1 MDNTKVD
8 IVINPESIEILNNY
22 NPVTTVVFGD
32 DVELYKQIGFIHS
45 LPIDKYND
53 DVVNEY
59 KQKIMANPDDFYE
72 IARADYNYQNIIK
85 ERDEVGSANKALLAL
100 LDAFNVYD
108 YDRVA
113 DILKYNLD
121 LLLDTAKQ
129 LERIYADIDK
139 DNTWEIKALD
149 YKSKYNELITKY
161 NELIDKLN
169 EMQASAVSRGELVL
183 VKDKLKDSEDKCS
196 SLITQLAEANARL
209 SNTCS
214 VAELDEVKEK
224 LEQTEEH
231 LERALSEL
239 NKKKEEKSSYFSP
252 DEVGKDELIKTL
264 KAQLDLASSNIRT
277 DVNDSLPVLK
287 DDMHLSAK
295 RLIVFKEIKRAPYM
309 HILTEGLRLHAISP
323 KHISEG
329 KRIITII
336 YDNLT
341 DLNKTKYMKHQY
353 SINVPPIEKFPVIV
367 TDVLTQDFLRNI
379 ANIFVYNYIFII
391 DRLGSNKLVVSR
403 KDAEVFYLID
413 SESDVADYNL
423 DYKRCI
429 SFYDSN
435 GQSYFD
441 ILPNPQYDSLIDK
454 KKIYNFNQ
462 LGLIGDL
469 LT

>member
-8 IVINPESIEILNNY
+8 IVVNPESIEILNNY

-59 KQKIMANPDDFYE
+59 KQKIMASPDDFYE

-149 YKSKYNELITKY
+149 YKSKYNELIIKY
-161 NELIDKLN
+161 NELIEKLN
-169 EMQASAVSRGELVL
+169 EMQASAVNRGELAL
-183 VKDKLKDSEDKCS
+183 LKDKLKESEDKCS
-196 SLITQLAEANARL
+196 TLITQLAEANARL
-209 SNTCS
+209 NNTCS
-214 VAELDEVKEK
+214 IAELDEVKEK

-231 LERALSEL
+231 LERALSDL
-239 NKKKEEKSSYFSP
+239 NKRKEEQSAYFSSE
-252 DEVGKDELIKTL
+252 EVSKDALIKTL

-277 DVNDSLPVLK
+277 NINESLPVLK
-287 DDMHLSAK
+287 DDMHLSVK

-309 HILTEGLRLHAISP
+309 HTLTECLRLNAISP
-323 KHISEG
+323 KNINDG
-329 KRIITII
+329 KRIVVII

-341 DLNKTKYMKHQY
+341 DINKTKYMKHQY
-353 SINVPPIEKFPVIV
+353 SINVPAIEKFPVIV
-367 TDVLTQDFLRNI
+367 TDVLTQEFLRNVV
-379 ANIFVYNYIFII
+379 NIFAYNYVFII
-391 DRLGSNKLVVSR
+391 DRLGSNNLVVSR

-413 SESDVADYNL
+413 SESDVKDYSL
-423 DYKRCI
+423 DYSKCI
-429 SFYDSN
+429 SFYNSDGKSYLDIVPDSE
-435 GQSYFD
+435 FD
-441 ILPNPQYDSLIDK
+441 KFEDR
-454 KKIYNFNQ
+454 KKIFQ
-462 LGLIGDL
+462 FTRLGFIQKL
-469 LT
+469 LM

>member
-1 MDNTKVD
+1 MDNVNVD
-8 IVINPESIEILNNY
+8 IVMNPESIEILNDY
-22 NPVTTVVFGD
+22 NPITTLVFGD
-32 DVELYKQIGFIHS
+32 DVELYKHIGFIHS
-45 LPIDKYND
+45 LPIDKYSD
-53 DVVNEY
+53 DVVDEY
-59 KQKIMANPDDFYE
+59 KQKIMASPDDFYE

-149 YKSKYNELITKY
+149 YKSKYNELVVKY
-161 NELIDKLN
+161 NELIEKLN
-169 EMQASAVSRGELVL
+169 EIQASAVDRGELVL
-183 VKDKLKDSEDKCS
+183 LKDKLKDSEDKCS
-196 SLITQLAEANARL
+196 TLITQLAEANARL

-214 VAELDEVKEK
+214 VDELDEVREK

-231 LERALSEL
+231 LERALTEL
-239 NKKKEEKSSYFSP
+239 NKKKEEKSSYFSSE
-252 DEVGKDELIKTL
+252 EVSKDELIKTL
-264 KAQLDLASSNIRT
+264 KAQLDLASSNIKT
-277 DVNDSLPVLK
+277 DVNTSLPILT
-287 DDMHLSAK
+287 DDVHLSVK
-295 RLIVFKEIKRAPYM
+295 RLVVFKEIKRAPYM
-309 HILTEGLRLHAISP
+309 HTLIECLRCNAISS
-323 KHISEG
+323 KNLSDG

-341 DLNKTKYMKHQY
+341 DINKTKYMKHHY
-353 SINVPPIEKFPVIV
+353 SINSSAIDKYPVIV
-367 TDVLTQDFLRNI
+367 TDVLTLDFLRNI
-379 ANIFVYNYIFII
+379 ANIFAYNYIFII
-391 DRLGSNKLVVSR
+391 DRLGSNNLVVSR

-413 SESDVADYNL
+413 SESDVTDYAL

-429 SFYDSN
+429 TYYNADDKSFLN
-435 GQSYFD
+435 
-441 ILPNPQYDSLIDK
+441 ILPDANYDALPDTKKLFNFSKLRLIS
-454 KKIYNFNQ
+454 N
-462 LGLIGDL
+462 L